1 MNKRL
6 KWWITFLCIL
16 TTLTNMSC
24 TSFAVEA
31 NEEAINQELQIGAER
46 ETACLE
52 GLELIEATG
61 AVENITLPD
70 ADSFLKSP
78 EVMYVNAD
86 NKNSIYSYRKPW
98 RNKSAIGAYPYHG
111 TKVLVVAKQNEY
123 DCIVFK
129 DNNNQPQAA
138 WVRGEELTWY
148 YPGKE
153 WTLGIPCVKYAD
165 NTGDAKV
172 SWSEKSFDGSN
183 QKYTILSEPAV
194 NCVQFTLD
202 YQVIGRGGAG
212 IDDILGDRIIYV
224 SDGSEWKEV
233 GRFSYDEIDAMHVV
247 VNLEQ
252 PMKLAAVATSADC
265 KKPDVFLFRQGI
277 LDTLVAVTE

>member
-1 MNKRL
+1 
-6 KWWITFLCIL
+6 
-16 TTLTNMSC
+16 
-24 TSFAVEA
+24 
-31 NEEAINQELQIGAER
+31 
-46 ETACLE
+46 
-52 GLELIEATG
+52 
-61 AVENITLPD
+61 
-70 ADSFLKSP
+70 
-78 EVMYVNAD
+78 MYVNAD

-165 NTGDAKV
+165 NTGDAEV